1 MKPSRKEIDALLNEQ
16 SHECMRL
23 LVQASKREPLTAGE
37 IFDLAT
43 ALAKSGHVLV
53 WHDEARTADLA
64 STGGPSSLSTL
75 LSPLY
80 LRSAGLVVPKLGVPG
95 RPAGG
100 IDVLAQLSGYRTTLS
115 DSQIRGIINKCGF
128 THFLAGGIF
137 APLDSTFFRFRQ
149 EYGGQDIP
157 ALVSASLLAKK
168 IACGLHAVG
177 IDIRVAPHGNFG
189 KSFGEARRASRSLL
203 EAAKIADINMVCVLS
218 DATIPYQPF
227 IGRGESLAALKQV
240 FSSCSGGALAEHND
254 FCALMAHHVARL
266 EGDEIS
272 NVTAGEVERIFF
284 DHIRAQGS
292 SQEAFDKKVDDVLLG
307 HIHEIKAS
315 TSGYIYVDLLGLRK
329 LFHDLHVRCRSVSAP
344 FPDDLGLILRERSAD
359 HVDRG
364 TVLATVRAPQAVWEK
379 CKCSLREFVRC
390 IADKPPQRKK
400 QEVIHA

>member
-1 MKPSRKEIDALLNEQ
+1 MKFSRKEIDALLSEQ
-16 SHECMRL
+16 SPECMRL
-23 LVQASKREPLTAGE
+23 LVQASNREPLTAGE

-43 ALAKSGHVLV
+43 ALAKSGHILV

-115 DSQIRGIINKCGF
+115 DPQLRGIIRKCGF
-128 THFLAGGIF
+128 AHFLAGGMF
-137 APLDSTFFRFRQ
+137 APLDSTFFMFRQ
-149 EYGGQDIP
+149 ECGGQDIP

-189 KSFGEARRASRSLL
+189 HSFGEARRACRSLL
-203 EAAKIADINMVCVLS
+203 QAAEMANINMVCVLS

-240 FSSCSGGALAEHND
+240 FSSYSGGELAEHNN
-254 FCALMAHHVARL
+254 FCALMAHQVARL
-266 EGDEIS
+266 EGYEVH
-272 NVTAGEVERIFF
+272 NVNAREVECIFL
-284 DHIRAQGS
+284 DHIEAQGS
-292 SQEAFDKKVDDVLLG
+292 SQEAFNKKVDDVLSG
-307 HIHEIKAS
+307 HIYEIEAS
-315 TSGYIYVDLLGLRK
+315 TTGYSHVDLLGLRK
-329 LFHDLHVRCRSVSAP
+329 LFHHLHTRRRSVSVP
-344 FPDDLGLILRERSAD
+344 FPDELGLILRVRSGD
-359 HVDRG
+359 HVVRG
-364 TVLATVRAPQAVWEK
+364 AVLATVRAPQAVWEK
-379 CKCSLREFVRC
+379 CQWSLREFVRTVP
-390 IADKPPQRKK
+390 DQPPQRKIP
-400 QEVIHA
+400 EVIHV